1 MKSLINLKRDVIYKL
16 AEKYKFYDE
25 DIDIKEIETSY
36 RHGYVSVEW
45 RHEKDDENADTREN
59 LFSFNDFIKDNK

>member
-25 DIDIKEIETSY
+25 DID
-36 RHGYVSVEW
+36 
-45 RHEKDDENADTREN
+45 TREN